1 MELIHNIQLTIEPPK
16 RTKIV
21 VKEGLK
27 TIMKTKTVVHTCSE
41 PLNGTKMNNNQ
52 VVFISGYD
60 LVCWNE
66 RCIVDS

>member
-1 MELIHNIQLTIEPPK
+1 MGLIHNIHLKVELPKLTE
-16 RTKIV
+16 IV

-41 PLNGTKMNNNQ
+41 PLKGTKMNNQ